1 MTLVKVLTLTVIH
14 LYVLA
19 TCAEFFGL
27 ATRRPR
33 ITKAASWITVA
44 GFCAHTL
51 LLAYNIFDSSW
62 AEMTKGNYMQMLSW
76 SMLLI
81 YFIIWW
87 RMRLAFLAITAAPLA
102 LILFIASLRITAVQS
117 AFPASLS
124 GLFFSLH
131 IGSLFL
137 SLGLMTMA
145 FGAGLLFIYMDKKI
159 KNKDKLSGFAKDM
172 PSLNAFDRVNH
183 VAVMSGF
190 PLYTM
195 GLASGFIWGR
205 IEWGRVI
212 TWDPKELV
220 SLVVWF
226 LFALLFHHRLAL
238 GWRGR
243 KAAVLAV
250 WLFALTVFSLVGV
263 NYFMPTHHSFQQ

>member
-1 MTLVKVLTLTVIH
+1 V
-14 LYVLA
+14 
-19 TCAEFFGL
+19 
-27 ATRRPR
+27 
-33 ITKAASWITVA
+33 TKAASWLTVA
-44 GFCAHTL
+44 GFGVHTL
-51 LLAYNIFDSSW
+51 LLVFNILDSSW
-62 AEMTKGNYMQMLSW
+62 AEMTKGYYMQMLSW

-102 LILFIASLRITAVQS
+102 LLLFISSLRITVVQS
-117 AFPASLS
+117 AFPASMS

-145 FGAGLLFIYMDKKI
+145 FGAGLIFLYLDKKI
-159 KNKDKLSGFAKDM
+159 KNKDRLSGFAKDL

-190 PLYTM
+190 PLYTLGM
-195 GLASGFIWGR
+195 ASGFIWGH
-205 IEWGRVI
+205 IQWGRAI
-212 TWDPKELV
+212 TWDPKEMV